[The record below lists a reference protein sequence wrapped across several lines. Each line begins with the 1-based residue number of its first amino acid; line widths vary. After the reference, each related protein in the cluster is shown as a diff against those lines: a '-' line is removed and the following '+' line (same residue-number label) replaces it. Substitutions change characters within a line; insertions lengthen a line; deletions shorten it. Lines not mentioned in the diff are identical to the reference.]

1 MIEQFT
7 KEEFESALPV
17 DKTTGEPLWEYR
29 EFEFGEHTYIVH
41 VPDRHVGIL
50 VRSSVRYDDVSADAG
65 EDSIRLTLIN
75 TATGKPLAKKID
87 AWTQRTTGWQ
97 ERMVEKIRM
106 LYTKGLEMQNC
117 PQCNGVLV
125 ERNGKYGKFM
135 GCSNYPRCKYIDKG
149 KAQTATPVESVSDDD
164 TNDITEVLDMMPDTE
179 FDFEEDEPIV
189 KNEPPKK
196 IVFNDQQL
204 AYINAPV
211 DANIR
216 VMAGPGAG
224 KTASTIVRIVY
235 LIEHGVR
242 PEKIV
247 YVTFTKAMADE
258 GYERISKRLPEVA
271 DSALSRQICTIHALC
286 YRILG
291 WEGIKRN
298 VPKDWE
304 VKVALNAIIAGDY
317 KQNIIG
323 EWQYAFEMP
332 GYKEVLYW
340 IDNAKHV
347 GVTPEEDLAYFSRH
361 MISDH
366 AMKVHNARV
375 RFDDWLAS
383 HNYIT
388 FSDMLYMIEQ
398 RLIKD
403 AAFRNKYQAKFSHVL
418 VDECQDLSRQTLFI
432 LCVLSIAPTEK
443 ITYEHFLRW
452 RNQSR

>member
-7 KEEFESALPV
+7 KDEFESALPV

-29 EFEFGEHTYIVH
+29 EFEFGEHTYIVR

-50 VRSSVRYDDVSADAG
+50 VRSSVRHDDISADVG

-125 ERNGKYGKFM
+125 ERDGKYGKFM
-135 GCSNYPRCKYIDKG
+135 GCSNYPHCKFILKN
-149 KAQTATPVESVSDDD
+149 KPQTPAQAVEPVVD
-164 TNDITEVLDMMPDTE
+164 DITDVLDAMDDTE
-179 FDFEEDEPIV
+179 FDFEEDEPVIES
-189 KNEPPKK
+189 EPPKK

-224 KTASTIVRIVY
+224 KTASTIERIVY

-418 VDECQDLSRQTLFI
+418 VDEAQDLNAQTLR
-432 LCVLSIAPTEK
+432 VL
-443 ITYEHFLRW
+443 ITLSLEPGDNRVY
-452 RNQSR
+452 RNWIKE